1 MSGSRKSST
10 SAFAPAA
17 KNVGRPP
24 VSYTVEDAVKLVRKS
39 YWMTPAKLTS
49 WIGKISS
56 WHLSFVVTF
65 LKLVR
70 EICTGTTFLS
80 FHLSLSQQVVVNDV
94 KPKVAIM
101 AYGLQDELPCSTL
114 YYKVRVA
121 REKGTY
127 NNDIIKLQT
136 KQQKRLGIVI
146 DLTADGDGRSP
157 TISPITMLDDS
168 IASSAV
174 EMISTT
180 STTMTTSTGASSTRK
195 RHRMS
200 VKQASQERIARKRT
214 KTDNDGR
221 YKAAFKE
228 ATSIVASPDSNETA
242 RSIC

>member
-94 KPKVAIM
+94 KPEVAIM

-121 REKGTY
+121 REKREA
-127 NNDIIKLQT
+127 
-136 KQQKRLGIVI
+136 QQRHHQVADKATEEAWDCHRPYWDWRWQEPHNFSHHHAGRQYRILLGC
-146 DLTADGDGRSP
+146 R
-157 TISPITMLDDS
+157 
-168 IASSAV
+168 
-174 EMISTT
+174 
-180 STTMTTSTGASSTRK
+180 
-195 RHRMS
+195 
-200 VKQASQERIARKRT
+200 
-214 KTDNDGR
+214 N
-221 YKAAFKE
+221 Y
-228 ATSIVASPDSNETA
+228 
-242 RSIC
+242 